1 MFPHR
6 RKPWL
11 RPKVRVPHPL
21 EENTT
26 ECPEHVA
33 AAAVLEELQVSWQT
47 MRERPE
53 HVTAAAA
60 PEEEIAQSDGQ
71 TATAGASSHHSET
84 GQKTDPEVGK
94 GFRRRGASD
103 VVEVTGPDSTMLVP
117 ESSQGL
123 LPAWVPQ
130 DETHRLEQIV
140 RQASI
145 CRLEAQIQFL
155 RRQLGRIQEEATRH
169 QELSRRM
176 HQELSR
182 RPMPYQRY

>member
-71 TATAGASSHHSET
+71 TATAGASRSP
-84 GQKTDPEVGK
+84 QRDRPEVGK

-130 DETHRLEQIV
+130 DETHRLEQIG

-169 QELSRRM
+169 QELRRRM
-176 HQELSR
+176 HQEWSR
-182 RPMPYQRY
+182 RPWPY

>member
-6 RKPWL
+6 RQPWL

-71 TATAGASSHHSET
+71 TATAGASRSP
-84 GQKTDPEVGK
+84 QRDRPEVGK

-117 ESSQGL
+117 ES
-123 LPAWVPQ
+123 PQ

-182 RPMPYQRY
+182 RPLPY